1 MQKIKKKTVLIS
13 ILTFLFLV
21 STSLT
26 FLPQNASAN
35 TKTNN
40 IADQDISQLN
50 EEEIQ
55 TELDYIYNN
64 IIVLDDNGAAVEVN
78 EEKAKERY
86 GYVPEAF
93 QTLQSE
99 IDRNDANNTSTR
111 AVGDNYD
118 NLTDCFYSEMT
129 KDYGELLST
138 NTLATLMNLVKEK
151 NVPGI
156 TKKLLGIGVKGNLAG
171 IAATMVAKDT
181 QCTAKYGQL

>member
-13 ILTFLFLV
+13 IVTFLFLV

-64 IIVLDDNGAAVEVN
+64 IITI
-78 EEKAKERY
+78 KA
-86 GYVPEAF
+86 G
-93 QTLQSE
+93 
-99 IDRNDANNTSTR
+99 
-111 AVGDNYD
+111 
-118 NLTDCFYSEMT
+118 
-129 KDYGELLST
+129 
-138 NTLATLMNLVKEK
+138 
-151 NVPGI
+151 
-156 TKKLLGIGVKGNLAG
+156 
-171 IAATMVAKDT
+171 
-181 QCTAKYGQL
+181 